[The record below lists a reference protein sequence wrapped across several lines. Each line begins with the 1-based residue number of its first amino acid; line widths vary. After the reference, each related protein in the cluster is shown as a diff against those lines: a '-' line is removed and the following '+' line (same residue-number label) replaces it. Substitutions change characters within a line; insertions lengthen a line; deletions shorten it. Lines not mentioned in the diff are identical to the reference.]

1 MSTDT
6 FHEADLQ
13 NIKAVLEQHL
23 ADKGLSEEEI
33 DALARDLSA
42 ARPALQDL
50 VTEQDIADRMY
61 WTIASARTYRAK
73 HRDTFPA
80 PLARRVLWLRKD
92 IDKYFE
98 QNWKSGNAA
107 GS

>member
-1 MSTDT
+1 MSTDN
-6 FHEADLQ
+6 FYEADVKR
-13 NIKAVLEQHL
+13 IREVLENHL
-23 ADKGLSEEEI
+23 AQKGFSEKEI
-33 DALARDLSA
+33 AALAQDLSA

-61 WTIASARTYRAK
+61 WTIPSARTYRAK

-80 PLARRVLWLRKD
+80 PLARRVLWHRGE

-98 QNWKSGNAA
+98 QNWSNASA
-107 GS
+107 AEN